1 MNINSGE
8 SVKFADNRIHLRTE
22 AIMSFSKSFKY
33 GVLSNKRPVAIFYTV
48 VIVLYL
54 TFIVISLFAPGGAI
68 SGMDMS
74 SLIFLFV
81 FGITSFK
88 ENFYMLLQNGVSRK
102 NMFLGTVLSLLVISF
117 FVAAVDTVLAQLLGL
132 VPAEKFTIA
141 SLFQQLYGST
151 QYIDSSAFAVCI
163 HEIAWCGMIKFA
175 FASIGLFIGC
185 AYYKMN
191 ALTKTL
197 VSCGVPCFFLLG
209 LPLID
214 LALTDIDIYGK
225 LKEFLLFFFGF
236 SDGVSSYQCV
246 LCCLALSIVVSGIT
260 FLLLRK
266 TSVK

>member
-1 MNINSGE
+1 
-8 SVKFADNRIHLRTE
+8 
-22 AIMSFSKSFKY
+22 MSFIKSFKY
-33 GVLSNKRPVAIFYTV
+33 GVLANTRPVSIFYLV
-48 VIVLYL
+48 VLILYL
-54 TFIVISLFAPGGAI
+54 TFITISLFAPGGSI
-68 SGMDMS
+68 SGMDMA
-74 SLIFLFV
+74 SLVFLFV

-102 NMFLGTVLSLLVISF
+102 NMFLGTVLSLLVVSI
-117 FVAAVDTVLAQLLGL
+117 FVAVVDTTLAQMLGL
-132 VPAEKFTIA
+132 VPDDKFTLS
-141 SLFQQLYGST
+141 SLFQQLYGMSQYSGSST
-151 QYIDSSAFAVCI
+151 FAVSC
-163 HEIAWCGMIKFA
+163 HEIAWNSMMKFA

-214 LALTDIDIYGK
+214 LAIPALDLYGK
-225 LKEFLLFFFGF
+225 LKEAFLFFFGF

-246 LCCLALSIVVSGIT
+246 LCCIALAVVVSGIT
-260 FLLLRK
+260 FLMLRK

>member
-1 MNINSGE
+1 
-8 SVKFADNRIHLRTE
+8 
-22 AIMSFSKSFKY
+22 MSFHKSFKY
-33 GVLSNKRPVAIFYTV
+33 GVLANTRPVSIFYLV
-48 VIVLYL
+48 VLILYL
-54 TFIVISLFAPGGAI
+54 AFIAVSLFAPGGSI

-102 NMFLGTVLSLLVISF
+102 NMFLGTVLSLLVISV
-117 FVAAVDTVLAQLLGL
+117 FVAVTDTVIAQVLGL
-132 VPAEKFTIA
+132 IPGDKFTLS
-141 SLFQQLYGST
+141 SLFQQIYGRT
-151 QYIDSSAFAVCI
+151 QYSNSSAFAVCI
-163 HEIAWCGMIKFA
+163 HEIAWQSMMKFA

-185 AYYKMN
+185 AYYKMSG
-191 ALTKTL
+191 LQKTL

-214 LALTDIDIYGK
+214 LVLPSLDLYAKI
-225 LKEFLLFFFGF
+225 KEAFLFFFGF

-246 LCCLALSIVVSGIT
+246 LCCLILSIVVSGIT
-260 FLLLRK
+260 FLMLRK

>member
-1 MNINSGE
+1 M
-8 SVKFADNRIHLRTE
+8 KLADNRIHLRTE
-22 AIMSFSKSFKY
+22 AIMSFSKAFKY
-33 GVLSNKRPVAIFYTV
+33 SVFSNKKPILGFYTV
-48 VIVLYL
+48 VVALYL
-54 TFIVISLFAPGGAI
+54 VFIVTSFFISGGSI
-68 SGMDMS
+68 SGMDMA
-74 SLIFLFV
+74 SLVFLFV

-102 NMFLGTVLSLLVISF
+102 NMFLGTVLSLLVVSV
-117 FVAAVDTVLAQLLGL
+117 FVAVADTVLVRSLGL
-132 VPAEKFTIA
+132 VPAENFTLV
-141 SLFQQLYGST
+141 SLFKQLYGMT
-151 QYIDSSAFAVCI
+151 QYSDSSAFAVSI
-163 HEIAWCGMIKFA
+163 HEIAWNSMMKFA

-214 LALTDIDIYGK
+214 LAIPALDLYGK
-225 LKEFLLFFFGF
+225 LKEAFLFFFGF

-246 LCCLALSIVVSGIT
+246 LCCIALAVVVSGIT
-260 FLLLRK
+260 FLMLRK